1 MAEKPD
7 FVATFQRPKNTE
19 IKLIGNHWYLY
30 ERFNKYEP
38 VKIRSRKISG
48 RC

>member
-19 IKLIGNHWYLY
+19 IKLIGNHWYLTAL
-30 ERFNKYEP
+30 K
-38 VKIRSRKISG
+38 
-48 RC
+48 